1 MKKLHTT
8 PYHPQGNGQC
18 EIFNSTLC
26 NMLGTLS
33 EEEKSDWKSYL
44 GCMTHAYNCT
54 KHASTT
60 YSPCFLVFGRHPRLP
75 IDVEFGLPKHNCGD
89 NSSKSR
95 YVQKLRRRLNYAF
108 KKASKYSD
116 QQAQKYKS
124 SYDKSIKGPQLQEK
138 NIVLVK
144 VVAHKGRHKL
154 QDKWEPEE
162 YVVIEQPIAGT
173 PVYKVQPVNG
183 GNIRTLHRNLLLPLG
198 VKLEPDYKS
207 DDSIVDEDSDDDS
220 VELTDSKTQ
229 IYGKRKSKEDSSK
242 GISQF
247 EIAEE
252 KPEPKFKKEKHV
264 EFESQPDIFS
274 DICFESDTVIA
285 PDSKLEE
292 SEIAI
297 TSDNVSNNVST
308 DSTSHPSSEESS
320 DKVIPEDISLPSQ
333 FLLPTLD
340 DSSSEEET
348 GITELKT
355 ETELHDDDNEEEM
368 PLVDSEA
375 SSLVNT
381 NELLEFIYTIDMGNT
396 DSTKQSEI
404 TVNSEQ
410 SSASEHLVEQTS
422 VDPKSESQFSS
433 FMSYHEGESS
443 SLDPSSMEQ
452 ELSKSPIEE
461 STQKYDSGANDQVDI
476 SSHDED
482 IIAYETKESSSPS
495 VEISSSTTSV
505 TENEKIAEVN
515 EPESTIEVEV
525 MEPRRSGRD
534 RKQTKFFGNPLLYRV
549 TYHLTPRFVPE
560 LLQHLPETMETLQN
574 RYSGTVEF

>member
-1 MKKLHTT
+1 
-8 PYHPQGNGQC
+8 
-18 EIFNSTLC
+18 
-26 NMLGTLS
+26 
-33 EEEKSDWKSYL
+33 
-44 GCMTHAYNCT
+44 MTHAYNCT

-60 YSPCFLVFGRHPRLP
+60 YSPYFLMFGRHSRLP
-75 IDVEFGLPKHNCGD
+75 IDVEFGLPKPNCGD

-138 NIVLVK
+138 DIVLVK

-162 YVVIEQPIAGT
+162 YVAIEQPFAGT

-207 DDSIVDEDSDDDS
+207 DDSILDEDSDDDS
-220 VELTDSKTQ
+220 VELRDSKTQ
-229 IYGKRKSKEDSSK
+229 LYGKRKSKQDSSK
-242 GISQF
+242 GKSQF
-247 EIAEE
+247 EIVEG
-252 KPEPKFKKEKHV
+252 KPELKSKKEKHV

-274 DICFESDTVIA
+274 DICFESDIVIA
-285 PDSKLEE
+285 PGSELEE

-297 TSDNVSNNVST
+297 DNVSNNVSAE
-308 DSTSHPSSEESS
+308 STSHPSSEESS

-348 GITELKT
+348 EITELKT
-355 ETELHDDDNEEEM
+355 EAELHDIDNEEEM

-375 SSLVNT
+375 SSLVNI
-381 NELLEFIYTIDMGNT
+381 NKLLEFIDTIDMGKA

-404 TVNSEQ
+404 TVNSEH
-410 SSASEHLVEQTS
+410 SSTLEHLMEQTS

-443 SLDPSSMEQ
+443 SLDPSTMEQ

-461 STQKYDSGANDQVDI
+461 STQKNDSGTNAQVDI
-476 SSHDED
+476 SSHDKD

-495 VEISSSTTSV
+495 VEISSSTTPV
-505 TENEKIAEVN
+505 AENGKVAEVN

-525 MEPRRSGRD
+525 MEPRRSGRNK
-534 RKQTKFFGNPLLYRV
+534 KQTQFFGNPLLYRV
-549 TYHLTPRFVPE
+549 TYHLKPRFVPE
-560 LLQHLPETMETLQN
+560 LLQHLSETMETLQD
-574 RYSGTVEF
+574 RYSGSVEF